1 MANGHGHKI
10 PQQYWQEM
18 YQLYAS
24 GTPVSEI
31 HKKLTQDYKV
41 DVSERTVYNV
51 VKIMRDEKRKQINEL
66 LNAEANDDVGRLNWL
81 QNQLEEIAVECRFSD
96 KAMFMKAADRLIR
109 IHQLK
114 IVVRSANV
122 PMNVNVIDDNGRA
135 KLLEELQKLS

>member
-10 PQQYWQEM
+10 PEKYWQEM

-24 GTPVSEI
+24 GTSVPNI
-31 HKKLTQDYKV
+31 HKKVTEEWKI
-41 DVSERTVYNV
+41 DVSERTVYTC

-66 LNAEANDDVGRLNWL
+66 LQSEANDDVGRLNWL

-114 IVVRSANV
+114 IVVRSSNV